1 MSINHGET
9 IRPVSDHKTTEEGKR
24 NAEVLYW
31 GDEMSDMEQHNSS
44 LWQGKHSGKGPG
56 LGQKGAASTRLW
68 LGEEGKGPGRATMVL
83 VFVCCFCSKAPAWLS
98 VTYELI

>member
-44 LWQGKHSGKGPG
+44 LCGRASAVERG
-56 LGQKGAASTRLW
+56 LGWDRKEQHPRDCGWEGRKGAWESHDGA
-68 LGEEGKGPGRATMVL
+68 G
-83 VFVCCFCSKAPAWLS
+83 FCL
-98 VTYELI
+98 LLL

>member
-44 LWQGKHSGKGPG
+44 LWQGKRSGKGPG
-56 LGQKGAASTRLW
+56 LGQKEQHPRDCGWEGRKGAWESHDGA
-68 LGEEGKGPGRATMVL
+68 G
-83 VFVCCFCSKAPAWLS
+83 FCL
-98 VTYELI
+98 LLL